1 MAFAWQ
7 ETAPL
12 LVRRELRPVVPPPV
26 TRLQYLA
33 SSVIATLH
41 LVRGVALMTSPAF
54 VLAGFGFALLP
65 GRPGAAVFLTT
76 LLGLRDVLLGG
87 LLAKADARRGY
98 EVQRALGIALFSDSI
113 DTFVLIF
120 VVACSWS
127 RRNPVP
133 EIVSVALLAVLEHLT
148 LWSFGDDEYDEDDED
163 EDEDEDENDQD
174 NNNLYAR
181 GAQHAR
187 PKTRPSYQAIVQMDR
202 LHDQRRRLGM
212 WLEDL
217 KRAEEA
223 EAEEAEEAAEAQTE
237 VEAENQMAVER
248 DSRVSFLTQ
257 TV

>member
-1 MAFAWQ
+1 MPFAWQ

-12 LVRRELRPVVPPPV
+12 LVQRELRPVVPPPV

-41 LVRGVALMTSPAF
+41 LLRGVALITSPAL

-65 GRPGAAVFLTT
+65 GRSGAAVFFTT

-87 LLAKADARRGY
+87 LLATADARRGY

-163 EDEDEDENDQD
+163 ENEEDDDDDDDDD
-174 NNNLYAR
+174 NSNNLNAR

-217 KRAEEA
+217 KRAEEV
-223 EAEEAEEAAEAQTE
+223 E